1 MRLVVDTSVL
11 VGELLRVAG
20 RTRLG
25 DKRIELFLPEQ
36 MWGETQVELPRRIAA
51 FIHRR
56 SLEPAL
62 GTELA
67 AACLAAIEAN
77 IVILD
82 ESIYAALE
90 DEVRERSLTT
100 SSGVFGSYG
109 RGTAG
114 VGSDLDLLLIL
125 QRCDEPIWN
134 RLRRWD
140 TSSLPLACD
149 LLVYSLEEWRSLP
162 QWNPKLAEALLNDT
176 RWLWE
181 LPAGHSIN

>member
-1 MRLVVDTSVL
+1 VL
-11 VGELLRVAG
+11 EQAG
-20 RTRLG
+20 R
-25 DKRIELFLPEQ
+25 
-36 MWGETQVELPRRIAA
+36 WAA
-51 FIHRR
+51 QQISDHPD
-56 SLEPAL
+56 LVA
-62 GTELA
+62 
-67 AACLAAIEAN
+67 
-77 IVILD
+77 V
-82 ESIYAALE
+82 
-90 DEVRERSLTT
+90 
-100 SSGVFGSYG
+100 GVFGSYC

-176 RWLWE
+176 RWLGEMPGRRRNRRADCDQAGTYHPQSAPGAWPDSAGLHGPRPE
-181 LPAGHSIN
+181 PADRHR